1 MASLNKVQIIG
12 NLGQDPET
20 RYTPSGHQTT
30 TITVATTEKWKDK
43 STGELKE
50 KTEWHRVVFFGRLA
64 EVAVQYLKKG
74 RPVYVEGR
82 LNTHKWVDKAKIDR
96 YTTQINASDLI
107 LLGSKPADGSG
118 ATSAATETQFNSA
131 ASHFDDMP
139 DDLPY

>member
-1 MASLNKVQIIG
+1 MQSLNKVQIIG

-30 TITVATTEKWKDK
+30 TISVATTEKWKDK
-43 STGELKE
+43 ATGELKE

-82 LNTHKWVDKAKIDR
+82 LNTHKWVDKDKIDR
-96 YTTQINASDLI
+96 HITQINASDMI
-107 LLGSKPADGSG
+107 LLGNKPADGG
-118 ATSAATETQFNSA
+118 SAPPAAAASQPNSA

-139 DDLPY
+139 DDIPF